1 MSKKENYFIQVTLT
15 PEQVRV
21 LNDALDVYSRIHIGQ
36 FHRVRE
42 EFWGKLPDRAAVE
55 RMDAA
60 LHAAREEA
68 FPELIHG
75 PNHSHSMSNEKV
87 KEAGKIAYD
96 IKQVVRVADAFAK
109 NPEGGQTVNFNSP
122 LWTSVSTP
130 RPVAK
135 AVSILDRLAD
145 A

>member
-1 MSKKENYFIQVTLT
+1 MSKKENYFIRVTLT
-15 PEQVRV
+15 PEQVLV

-42 EFWGKLPDRAAVE
+42 EFLTKLDPAAIS
-55 RMDAA
+55 RMDAF
-60 LHAAREEA
+60 LFSAREEA
-68 FPELIHG
+68 FPELVHG
-75 PNHSHSMSNEKV
+75 PNQSHSMSSREV
-87 KEAGKIAYD
+87 KEVGKIAYD

-109 NPEGGQTVNFNSP
+109 NPEGGQTVNFNMP
-122 LWTSVSTP
+122 LWTSLSTP

-145 A
+145 T

>member
-21 LNDALDVYSRIHIGQ
+21 LNDALDLYSRVHIGQ
-36 FHRVRE
+36 FHRLKE
-42 EFWGKLPDRAAVE
+42 EFWDKLQDV
-55 RMDAA
+55 DAA
-60 LHAAREEA
+60 IRMENCLLEARQDA
-68 FPELIHG
+68 FPELSG
-75 PNHSHSMSNEKV
+75 PGHSHSMSSPAV
-87 KEAGKIAYD
+87 KEEGKIAWD
-96 IKQVVRVADAFAK
+96 IQQVVRVADAYARH
-109 NPEGGQTVNFNSP
+109 PEGGQTVNFNSP

-145 A
+145 V